1 MISIKRIF
9 FIISALPLFI
19 FKAYSLP
26 TLQTNGST
34 AHIIANGEPMLII
47 VTDGVF
53 SMDDNVAL
61 VDKICELKVDIYT
74 GTLGKELG
82 VLKKGIILFQKRI
95 SKTSPEVQN

>member
-1 MISIKRIF
+1 MGSKPKFHMISIKRIF

-19 FKAYSLP
+19 FKAYSQP

-53 SMDDNVAL
+53 SMDDNVAP

-82 VLKKGIILFQKRI
+82 VLKQ
-95 SKTSPEVQN
+95 QA